1 MATATIPAKP
11 RKQLADQLDRLDG
24 IIDVLADG
32 LPQAVA
38 DATRAGTRQTLVELL
53 ADPEVLARLKAALV
67 PDVPEAPVE
76 LVGAA
81 KRPGPFA
88 RLKSA
93 VVKTVAKVVHRA
105 MTGIATAADKAKTM
119 AVGATSRVRAVVIRH
134 FRVDVP
140 VVRYAT
146 VALTVGALAASV
158 GYAAPPE
165 FAAALCGL
173 GAAVMTGAMLVGV
186 RIRGS
191 RSLVPAS
198 TRKHADPSRGSTEN
212 ESQIP
217 AGPAVRCR

>member
-93 VVKTVAKVVHRA
+93 VVKTVAKAVHMA
-105 MTGIATAADKAKTM
+105 KSAIAATADKAKAM
-119 AVGATSRVRAVVIRH
+119 AVAATSRVRAVVLRN

-140 VVRYAT
+140 VVRYAA

-158 GYAAPPE
+158 GYAVPQE
-165 FAAALCGL
+165 YAAALCGL
-173 GAAVMTGAMLVGV
+173 GAAIVTGALLIGT
-186 RIRGS
+186 RIR
-191 RSLVPAS
+191 RSIR
-198 TRKHADPSRGSTEN
+198 TRTFAPTR
-212 ESQIP
+212 
-217 AGPAVRCR
+217 